1 MTIQP
6 ANTNDH
12 EILTNI
18 TKKSKAFW
26 GYSEDLLLVWDDA
39 LTITQEY
46 INTHPVYTF
55 ATDDKIVG
63 YYSYI
68 LEDEHNIK
76 LDNLFL
82 LPQYIGKGLG
92 SYLITDFLNR
102 IQNQNYK
109 RVYLNSEPYAEGF
122 YKKHGFQTIG
132 KLETAVKDRFMP
144 VMELGLW

>member
-1 MTIQP
+1 
-6 ANTNDH
+6 
-12 EILTNI
+12 
-18 TKKSKAFW
+18 
-26 GYSEDLLLVWDDA
+26 LLLVWDVA

-55 ATDDKIVG
+55 AVEDKIVG

-92 SYLITDFLNR
+92 GYLITDFLNR

-109 RVYLNSEPYAEGF
+109 RVYLDSEPYAEGF

-144 VMELGLW
+144 VMELGL

>member
-6 ANTNDH
+6 ANTSDH
-12 EILTNI
+12 ELLTQI

-39 LTITQEY
+39 LTITEDY
-46 INTHPVYTF
+46 IEKYDVYKFSTEN
-55 ATDDKIVG
+55 KIVG

-68 LEDEHNIK
+68 VEENLTIK

-82 LPQYIGKGLG
+82 IPEYIGKGLG
-92 SYLITDFLNR
+92 TFLINDFLNR

-132 KLETAVKDRFMP
+132 KLETAVNDRFMP
-144 VMELGLW
+144 VMELGL

>member
-6 ANTNDH
+6 ANATDH
-12 EILTNI
+12 EHLTQI

-39 LTITQEY
+39 LTITEDY
-46 INTHPVYTF
+46 IAKNDVYKF
-55 ATDDKIVG
+55 SVEDNIVG

-82 LPQYIGKGLG
+82 LPQYIGKGMG
-92 SYLITDFLNR
+92 SYLMTDFLNR
-102 IQNQNYK
+102 IQNQTHK
-109 RVYLNSEPYAEGF
+109 RVYLESEPYAEGF

-144 VMELGLW
+144 VMELGL